1 MLLYISAQDRA
12 ALVRKPEI
20 CAPVTV
26 FLPAYTGAQQ
36 RAAGSATAGVC
47 GARGEGVHRVGAS
60 SGGCGPVQHA
70 GDAGQAGAHLPSG
83 TRHAGT
89 RRPGP
94 PTQVRIS
101 PLWLSGFDM
110 LGVLLSCVHGLLHII
125 YKWACMDP
133 CDFNGFGDYGES
145 SYVYAQ
151 V

>member
-1 MLLYISAQDRA
+1 MCMGMVMQILVGARPSRSTVFRMLLYITAQDRA
-12 ALVRKPEI
+12 PTVRKPEI

-36 RAAGSATAGVC
+36 RAAGSAAAGVC
-47 GARGEGVHRVGAS
+47 GARGEGMHCVGAS

-94 PTQVRIS
+94 PPQVRIS
-101 PLWLSGFDM
+101 PLWLSGGA
-110 LGVLLSCVHGLLHII
+110 LSAVLTCWASCCLVF
-125 YKWACMDP
+125 MD
-133 CDFNGFGDYGES
+133 CFI
-145 SYVYAQ
+145 
-151 V
+151 